1 MENIERGAMQVASGA
16 GKTLWVL
23 GDLYE
28 FKATGEDTGGRFA
41 LWKTTTPPG
50 NPGPPPHIHHNEDEV
65 FYLLEGELKLMVEG
79 RASVVGAGT
88 FVNIPKNTLHTF
100 RNAGT
105 TPARFLGLAVPAGFE
120 GFFEEIGEPV
130 TDASS
135 SPPAGPPDVE
145 KIMPAA
151 PKYRLEIPP
160 PPEE

>member
-1 MENIERGAMQVASGA
+1 
-16 GKTLWVL
+16 
-23 GDLYE
+23 
-28 FKATGEDTGGRFA
+28 
-41 LWKTTTPPG
+41 
-50 NPGPPPHIHHNEDEV
+50 
-65 FYLLEGELKLMVEG
+65 MVEG

-130 TDASS
+130 TDTSS
-135 SPPAGPPDVE
+135 SSPAGPPGVE
-145 KIMPAA
+145 KIMAAA
-151 PKYRLEIPP
+151 PMYGLEIPP